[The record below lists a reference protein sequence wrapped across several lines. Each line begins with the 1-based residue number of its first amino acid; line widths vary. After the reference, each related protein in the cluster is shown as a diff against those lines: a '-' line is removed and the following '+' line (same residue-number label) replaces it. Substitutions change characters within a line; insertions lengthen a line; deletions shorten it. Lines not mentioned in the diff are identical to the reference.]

1 VSTYTIV
8 KIAAET
14 YAIPVRNV
22 IEIADLGE
30 VKTVPGTRREILG
43 VRNLRRQILP
53 VVDLALLLGI
63 NHPAAP
69 SRLVVAE
76 AANVQAGLA
85 VDEIS
90 DVAELPDPT
99 EAPESDSLLGAILHD
114 GDLIG
119 VLDIARL
126 LSRLAEAN
134 R

>member
-1 VSTYTIV
+1 
-8 KIAAET
+8 
-14 YAIPVRNV
+14 
-22 IEIADLGE
+22 
-30 VKTVPGTRREILG
+30 
-43 VRNLRRQILP
+43 
-53 VVDLALLLGI
+53 
-63 NHPAAP
+63 
-69 SRLVVAE
+69 VAE

-99 EAPESDSLLGAILHD
+99 EMSESDALLGAILHD

-119 VLDIARL
+119 VLDVARL